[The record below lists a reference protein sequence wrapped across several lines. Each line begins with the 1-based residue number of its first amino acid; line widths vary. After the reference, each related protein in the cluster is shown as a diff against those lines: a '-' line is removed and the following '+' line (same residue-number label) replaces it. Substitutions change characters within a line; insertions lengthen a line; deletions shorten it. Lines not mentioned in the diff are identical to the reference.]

1 MRGLKWSLV
10 AIGAAL
16 VLPATSEAQVRAG
29 PEYEY
34 DEYGT
39 AVSEYYGMPVDR
51 VPRWIDPDELPLV
64 YLLAREA
71 GVSPQI
77 VIALREQ
84 GWSWVDITY
93 ELGVDPYLYVERL
106 PYSTGYWRRYSSW
119 ELRYLTDRHI
129 IDYVNLI
136 FWADY
141 HRRPVT
147 QVIVIR
153 QRVPSW
159 RHYVRYYT
167 PPRTVARGVY
177 VQRTPTRSTRDV
189 VPRHAV
195 PRDESQRRAV
205 ERDGRSTNT
214 RATAPTRPSTGV
226 RPTDGVR
233 RDPAPTNG
241 GTARPAQG
249 VGRDP
254 SPSRGTAVPSSRST
268 AVPSRGTAVPSSRGT
283 AVPSRGTAVPSSR
296 STAAPSRS
304 TAVPSSRSTAA
315 PPRST
320 AVPSSR
326 STAAPSRGTAVP
338 SSRCRLCRR
347 GAPRRR
353 RGARRCRHRG
363 APRRHRAARRCRHRG
378 APRRHRGAQRRHRGA
393 QRQVAS
399 PVLPAAAPHRRGVAA
414 PAAARVRRPDGPA
427 AEAAPPR
434 STPSSARSKR
444 YGMVVWHDVTDGRV
458 PLGHRSFAVCV
469 ACLVTWR

>member
-1 MRGLKWSLV
+1 MRALKWSLV
-10 AIGAAL
+10 AVGAAL
-16 VLPATSEAQVRAG
+16 VLPAASEAQVRAG

-34 DEYGT
+34 DEYGQ
-39 AVSEYYGMPVDR
+39 AVSEYYGTPVGRMPA
-51 VPRWIDPDELPLV
+51 WIDPDELPLV

-93 ELGVDPYLYVERL
+93 ELGVDPYMYVERL

-119 ELRYLTDRHI
+119 EIRYLTDRHI

-177 VQRTPTRSTRDV
+177 VDRRPSRSTRDV
-189 VPRHAV
+189 VPRQAV
-195 PRDESQRRAV
+195 PRDDSQRRAIA
-205 ERDGRSTNT
+205 RDGRATDT
-214 RATAPTRPSTGV
+214 RATPPSRSSTGV

-233 RDPAPTNG
+233 RDPAPTNGGDSRPAQGVRRDLAPTNRGDSRPAQGVRRDAAPANG

-268 AVPSRGTAVPSSRGT
+268 AAPSRSS
-283 AVPSRGTAVPSSR
+283 AAPSRSSAAPSR
-296 STAAPSRS
+296 SSAAPSRS
-304 TAVPSSRSTAA
+304 TAASRESSASRGSAASSRS
-315 PPRST
+315 SSS
-320 AVPSSR
+320 SSR
-326 STAAPSRGTAVP
+326 SGTA
-338 SSRCRLCRR
+338 S
-347 GAPRRR
+347 
-353 RGARRCRHRG
+353 
-363 APRRHRAARRCRHRG
+363 
-378 APRRHRGAQRRHRGA
+378 
-393 QRQVAS
+393 
-399 PVLPAAAPHRRGVAA
+399 
-414 PAAARVRRPDGPA
+414 RRPG
-427 AEAAPPR
+427 
-434 STPSSARSKR
+434 
-444 YGMVVWHDVTDGRV
+444 G
-458 PLGHRSFAVCV
+458 
-469 ACLVTWR
+469 

>member
-34 DEYGT
+34 DEYGV
-39 AVSEYYGMPVDR
+39 AVSEYYDMPLER

-106 PYSTGYWRRYSSW
+106 PYSTGYWRRYSHW

-177 VQRTPTRSTRDV
+177 AQRTPTRSTRDV
-189 VPRHAV
+189 VPRQAV

-205 ERDGRSTNT
+205 GRDGRSTDT
-214 RATAPTRPSTGV
+214 RATTPTRQSSGV

-233 RDPAPTNG
+233 RDPASTNGGDSRPAQGVRRDPAPTSGGDSRPAQGVRRDPAPTSG

-268 AVPSRGTAVPSSRGT
+268 AAPTRSTAAPPSRSTAAPSRGTAVPSSRGT
-283 AVPSRGTAVPSSR
+283 AVPSSRGTAVPSSR

-304 TAVPSSRSTAA
+304 TAA
-315 PPRST
+315 P
-320 AVPSSR
+320 SR
-326 STAAPSRGTAVP
+326 STAAPSRSTAASREP
-338 SSRCRLCRR
+338 SASRGSAAPSRSTAASREPSASRGSAAPSRSSSTSSRS
-347 GAPRRR
+347 GT
-353 RGARRCRHRG
+353 
-363 APRRHRAARRCRHRG
+363 AARRPG
-378 APRRHRGAQRRHRGA
+378 G
-393 QRQVAS
+393 
-399 PVLPAAAPHRRGVAA
+399 
-414 PAAARVRRPDGPA
+414 
-427 AEAAPPR
+427 
-434 STPSSARSKR
+434 
-444 YGMVVWHDVTDGRV
+444 
-458 PLGHRSFAVCV
+458 
-469 ACLVTWR
+469 

>member
-29 PEYEY
+29 PDYEY
-34 DEYGT
+34 DEYGA
-39 AVSEYYGMPVDR
+39 AVSEYYGMPMER

-106 PYSTGYWRRYSSW
+106 PYSTGYWRRYSHW

-189 VPRHAV
+189 VPRQAV
-195 PRDESQRRAV
+195 PRDDSQRRAV
-205 ERDGRSTNT
+205 DRDGRSTDT
-214 RATAPTRPSTGV
+214 RATTPTRQATGV
-226 RPTDGVR
+226 RPTDGVRRDPPAPTNGGTARPAQGVR

-249 VGRDP
+249 AGRDP
-254 SPSRGTAVPSSRST
+254 SPSRGTAVPSSR
-268 AVPSRGTAVPSSRGT
+268 GTS
-283 AVPSRGTAVPSSR
+283 
-296 STAAPSRS
+296 AP
-304 TAVPSSRSTAA
+304 
-315 PPRST
+315 
-320 AVPSSR
+320 SR

-338 SSRCRLCRR
+338 STRSTAAPSRSTAAPSRSTAAPSR
-347 GAPRRR
+347 GTAVPSTRSTAAPS
-353 RGARRCRHRG
+353 RGTAAPSTRSTAAPSRSTAASREPNASRG
-363 APRRHRAARRCRHRG
+363 SAAPSRSSSTSSRSGTAARRPG
-378 APRRHRGAQRRHRGA
+378 G
-393 QRQVAS
+393 
-399 PVLPAAAPHRRGVAA
+399 
-414 PAAARVRRPDGPA
+414 
-427 AEAAPPR
+427 
-434 STPSSARSKR
+434 
-444 YGMVVWHDVTDGRV
+444 
-458 PLGHRSFAVCV
+458 
-469 ACLVTWR
+469 